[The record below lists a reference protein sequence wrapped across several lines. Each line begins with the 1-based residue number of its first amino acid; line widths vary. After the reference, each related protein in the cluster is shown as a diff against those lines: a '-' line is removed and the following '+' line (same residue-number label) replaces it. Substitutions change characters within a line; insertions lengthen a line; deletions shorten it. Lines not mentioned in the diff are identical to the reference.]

1 MIIRGKWAIA
11 LLTALLL
18 SVAANLFLGGLFA
31 GGALYQTRQPGPV
44 RAMASFVESLPE
56 AARPVV
62 RDAFLDRRADL
73 RERFAAIAAAR
84 REVGRIVSEEELD
97 RARLDAAL
105 GEVRARTMAMQ
116 ALLHEILA
124 GAMADLPPEVR
135 AQWQPRWGQRR
146 WLR

>member
-11 LLTALLL
+11 LLAALLL

-44 RAMASFVESLPE
+44 RAMAAFVEGLPE

-62 RDAFLDRRADL
+62 RDAFLERRAEL
-73 RERFAAIAAAR
+73 RDRITAIAAAR
-84 REVGRIVSEEELD
+84 REVGRIMAEEELD
-97 RARLDAAL
+97 RARLDAAF
-105 GEVRARTMAMQ
+105 GEVRARTEATQ

-124 GAMADLPPEVR
+124 GALVDLPPEVR
-135 AQWQPRWGQRR
+135 AQWQPRWGMRR

>member
-1 MIIRGKWAIA
+1 MTIRGKWAVA
-11 LLTALLL
+11 LLTVLLL

-44 RAMASFVESLPE
+44 RALAAFVESLPE

-62 RDAFLDRRADL
+62 RDAFLERRAEL
-73 RERFAAIAAAR
+73 RERFVAVAAAR
-84 REVGRIVSEEELD
+84 REVGRIMAEEDLD
-97 RARLDAAL
+97 RARLDAAF
-105 GEVRARTMAMQ
+105 GEVRARSVATQ

-124 GAMADLPPEVR
+124 GAMAELPPEVR
-135 AQWQPRWGQRR
+135 AQWQPRWRARG

>member
-31 GGALYQTRQPGPV
+31 GGALYQARQPGPV
-44 RAMASFVESLPE
+44 RAIAAFVQKLPE

-62 RDAFLDRRADL
+62 RDAFLSRRSEL
-73 RERFAAIAAAR
+73 RERFVAVAAAR
-84 REVGRIVSEEELD
+84 REVGRILAEEELD
-97 RARLDAAL
+97 RARLDAAFV
-105 GEVRARTMAMQ
+105 EVRARTAAMQ
-116 ALLHEILA
+116 ALLHEVLA
-124 GAMADLPPEVR
+124 EAIAELPPEVR
-135 AQWQPRWGQRR
+135 AEWQPRWNMGR

>member
-11 LLTALLL
+11 LLTTLLL

-31 GGALYQTRQPGPV
+31 GGALYQTRQPGGV
-44 RAMASFVESLPE
+44 RALAAFVESLPE

-62 RDAFLDRRADL
+62 RDAFLQRRAEL
-73 RERFAAIAAAR
+73 RDRIVAIVAAR
-84 REVGRIVSEEELD
+84 REVGRIMAEEELD
-97 RARLDAAL
+97 RARLDAAF
-105 GEVRARTMAMQ
+105 GEVRARTAAMQ

-124 GAMADLPPEVR
+124 GAMAELPPEVR
-135 AQWQPRWGQRR
+135 TQWQPRWGNRR